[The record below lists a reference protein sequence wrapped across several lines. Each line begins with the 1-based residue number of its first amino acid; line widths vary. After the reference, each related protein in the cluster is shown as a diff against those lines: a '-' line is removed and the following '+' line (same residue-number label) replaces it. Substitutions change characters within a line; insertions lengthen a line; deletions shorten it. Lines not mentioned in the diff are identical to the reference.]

1 MSPRPCPPVVRAP
14 AGNSEPLTA
23 TSPSGK
29 LIMRGRL
36 IVDLN
41 NPDRAN
47 CDYVEEGPGEIYGC
61 IRPGGHSNDHIL
73 YVAR

>member
-1 MSPRPCPPVVRAP
+1 MP
-14 AGNSEPLTA
+14 T

-29 LIMRGRL
+29 LVMRGPL
-36 IVDLN
+36 VVDLN
-41 NPDRAN
+41 NPARTN

-73 YVAR
+73 YVVP